1 MASTSSSIHS
11 SSVGPASAVSGTAGK
26 ATHLRDCLCLYD
38 NELAPLL
45 QGLRLAFGR
54 SGAVESNNCNSEF
67 TLNIHD
73 SPLPDVTDRRLQ
85 WPTGYC
91 LLILPT

>member
-45 QGLRLAFGR
+45 QGFRLAFGR

-67 TLNIHD
+67 TLNRPIHD
-73 SPLPDVTDRRLQ
+73 SPLQDVTDRRLH
-85 WPTGYC
+85 TGYC